1 MGKTTIEPV
10 TETIDLAQQQQ
21 QEMIKS
27 AEKKINSQ
35 ARYMK
40 TKEMDAHSQ
49 QKRYQ
54 LCNVRD
60 QISKK
65 IMTIDDGN
73 KLIFS

>member
-1 MGKTTIEPV
+1 
-10 TETIDLAQQQQ
+10 
-21 QEMIKS
+21 
-27 AEKKINSQ
+27 
-35 ARYMK
+35 MK

-65 IMTIDDGN
+65 IMTLDEGN
-73 KLIFS
+73 KIIFSQSLNEKQKIIKDVEGDKL